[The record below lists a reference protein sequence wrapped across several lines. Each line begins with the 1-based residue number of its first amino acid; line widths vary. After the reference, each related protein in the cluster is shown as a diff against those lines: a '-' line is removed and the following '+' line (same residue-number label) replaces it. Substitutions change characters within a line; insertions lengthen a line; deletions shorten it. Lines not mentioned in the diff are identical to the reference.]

1 MTRFEARA
9 ILNDCDLLGTEDFFT
24 LPASTVGT
32 LIDHADRLKYRK
44 PKNANICG
52 VMECELGG
60 MVATFKLD
68 FVLQGVRLS
77 KSSGNAN

>member
-44 PKNANICG
+44 PKNANG
-52 VMECELGG
+52 SRGRYFYARVQRAL
-60 MVATFKLD
+60 
-68 FVLQGVRLS
+68 
-77 KSSGNAN
+77 NAA

>member
-44 PKNANICG
+44 PKKANGSRGRYFYARVQRALNA
-52 VMECELGG
+52 
-60 MVATFKLD
+60 A
-68 FVLQGVRLS
+68 
-77 KSSGNAN
+77 